1 MDFSNYHNLDVTFL
15 PCSQDLAVQLNQL
28 LDVMQQSQS
37 LQDLM
42 VLRQRVDETIM
53 SNCQGGKKK

>member
-1 MDFSNYHNLDVTFL
+1 MSTFI
-15 PCSQDLAVQLNQL
+15 CSPDPTVQLNQL
-28 LDVMQQSQS
+28 LDAMQQSQS

-53 SNCQGGKKK
+53 NIRQGGKKK